1 VGNLALALDAAL
13 QPLLRAR
20 QLKAGSFLR
29 RHGSLFLI
37 LLATFVFRS
46 FGAEAFNIP
55 SGSAIPTL
63 LIGDH
68 IVVSKYA
75 YGYSRYSLDFVP
87 PGAIEFL
94 HGRLFATEPKRGDV
108 IVFVNPHDG
117 ETLVKRLV
125 GLPGDRIQ
133 MIHGV
138 LHINGKPVARE
149 RVADYV
155 DNEPDFPTVP
165 RYHYL
170 ETLPN
175 GVKHDILG
183 APTDMAQDSMAQDDT
198 PEYVVPAGHYFGM
211 GDNRENST
219 DSRFLSQVGYIP
231 AENLIGRAEF
241 QAISTKD
248 GAPVWQF
255 WKWLDGIRYGRFLQP
270 IH

>member
-1 VGNLALALDAAL
+1 MAEKS
-13 QPLLRAR
+13 QRAS
-20 QLKAGSFLR
+20 GSFLR

-37 LLATFVFRS
+37 LLVTFVFRS

-55 SGSAIPTL
+55 SGSAVPTL

-75 YGYSRYSLDFVP
+75 YGFSRYSLSFLP
-87 PGAIEFL
+87 SAITESL
-94 HGRLFATEPKRGDV
+94 HGRVLGVEPKRGDV
-108 IVFVNPHDG
+108 VVFVNPHDG
-117 ETLVKRLV
+117 ETLVKRFV

-138 LHINGKPVARE
+138 LHINGRAVKRE

-155 DNEPDFPTVP
+155 DSEPDLPTVE
-165 RYHYL
+165 RYHYI

-183 APTDMAQDSMAQDDT
+183 APTDMPEDSLAQDNT

-231 AENLIGRAEF
+231 AENLVGRAEF
-241 QAISTKD
+241 QMISTKD

-255 WKWLDGIRYGRFLQP
+255 WKWPQGIRFSRFFQP